1 MKLRIATRK
10 SALALAQTTM
20 AADAIVAANKNSNA
34 TTVSASAS
42 AITSATDVASTA
54 EPLTYELVSMTTE
67 GDRRLDKSLASFGG
81 KGVFIK
87 ELEIALLENR
97 ADIAIHSLKDMPAE
111 VLPEFKLAAV
121 LKREDPRDAFLSRGG
136 ADGVRFMDL
145 PAGARVGT
153 GSIRRIVQLKALRP
167 DIEYVPIRGNIQT
180 RIGKLAE
187 LDGVVLAA
195 AGLKRMGL
203 ADQVT
208 EYFSTEQMLPASGQG
223 ILAVETL
230 ADKITESHQSEQN
243 FNDTYGSA
251 SSSTVAMLQGDN
263 GKINSDVI
271 LEERNDDRI
280 HENGLLAQILARVND
295 LETFCV
301 ASAEMAYLKALNA
314 GCQFPVASFAEFV
327 DDSLDVCNCGD
338 SSNRGGIGEPVV
350 RDSSNHNSS
359 MSGVV
364 KTLKIRGI
372 YWDEKS
378 SRLLRAECVGSV
390 DLNSAD
396 AVQQS
401 KNLGIELAQEIKK
414 QL

>member
-1 MKLRIATRK
+1 MSDLKLRIATRK

-20 AADAIVAANKNSNA
+20 AADAIVAANA
-34 TTVSASAS
+34 A
-42 AITSATDVASTA
+42 A

-87 ELEIALLENR
+87 ELEIALLEGR

-111 VLPEFKLAAV
+111 VLPQFKLAAV

-136 ADGVRFMDL
+136 AAGVRFMDL

-153 GSIRRIVQLKALRP
+153 GSVRRVVQLKALRP
-167 DIEYVPIRGNIQT
+167 DLEYVPIRGNIQT

-223 ILAVETL
+223 ILAIETL
-230 ADKITESHQSEQN
+230 NDETAQESR
-243 FNDTYGSA
+243 
-251 SSSTVAMLQGDN
+251 
-263 GKINSDVI
+263 NSRRTDIV
-271 LEERNDDRI
+271 
-280 HENGLLAQILARVND
+280 QILARAND
-295 LETFCV
+295 VATFCI
-301 ASAEMAYLKALNA
+301 ASAEMSYLKALNA

-327 DDSLDVCNCGD
+327 SDDSAEDRGTCGALEE
-338 SSNRGGIGEPVV
+338 NAR
-350 RDSSNHNSS
+350 
-359 MSGVV
+359 
-364 KTLKIRGI
+364 TLKIRGI

-378 SRLLRAECVGSV
+378 NRLLRAETSGVL
-390 DLNSAD
+390 DLNSVD
-396 AVQQS
+396 SVQQA
-401 KNLGIELAQEIKK
+401 KNLGVELACAIQK

>member
-1 MKLRIATRK
+1 MSDLKLRIATRK

-20 AADAIVAANKNSNA
+20 AADAIVAANA
-34 TTVSASAS
+34 A
-42 AITSATDVASTA
+42 A
-54 EPLTYELVSMTTE
+54 ETLTYELVSMTTE

-87 ELEIALLENR
+87 ELEIALLEGR

-111 VLPEFKLAAV
+111 VLPQFKLAAV

-136 ADGVRFMDL
+136 AAGVRFMDL
-145 PAGARVGT
+145 PAGARIGT
-153 GSIRRIVQLKALRP
+153 GSIRRVVQLKALRP
-167 DIEYVPIRGNIQT
+167 DLEYVPIRGNIQT

-223 ILAVETL
+223 ILAIETLNVET
-230 ADKITESHQSEQN
+230 AQESLTSCHPER
-243 FNDTYGSA
+243 
-251 SSSTVAMLQGDN
+251 STVCEVEGSGA
-263 GKINSDVI
+263 IC
-271 LEERNDDRI
+271 ND
-280 HENGLLAQILARVND
+280 LAQVLARVND
-295 LETFCV
+295 VATFCI

-327 DDSLDVCNCGD
+327 SDDSVEDRGTCGALEE
-338 SSNRGGIGEPVV
+338 NAQ
-350 RDSSNHNSS
+350 
-359 MSGVV
+359 
-364 KTLKIRGI
+364 TLKIRGI

-378 SRLLRAECVGSV
+378 EKLLRAEVAGNV
-390 DLNSAD
+390 DLNSEDCVLHA
-396 AVQQS
+396 
-401 KNLGIELAQEIKK
+401 KNLGVELARAIQK

>member
-1 MKLRIATRK
+1 MSDLKLRIATRK

-20 AADAIVAANKNSNA
+20 AADAIVAANA
-34 TTVSASAS
+34 A
-42 AITSATDVASTA
+42 A

-87 ELEIALLENR
+87 ELEIALLEGR

-111 VLPEFKLAAV
+111 VLPQFKLAAV

-136 ADGVRFMDL
+136 AAGVRFMDL

-153 GSIRRIVQLKALRP
+153 GSVRRVVQLKALRP
-167 DIEYVPIRGNIQT
+167 DLEYVPIRGNIQT

-223 ILAVETL
+223 ILAIETL
-230 ADKITESHQSEQN
+230 NDETAQESR
-243 FNDTYGSA
+243 
-251 SSSTVAMLQGDN
+251 
-263 GKINSDVI
+263 NSRRTDIV
-271 LEERNDDRI
+271 
-280 HENGLLAQILARVND
+280 QILARAND
-295 LETFCV
+295 VATFCI
-301 ASAEMAYLKALNA
+301 ASAEMSYLKALNA

-327 DDSLDVCNCGD
+327 SDDSAEDRGTCGALEE
-338 SSNRGGIGEPVV
+338 NAR
-350 RDSSNHNSS
+350 
-359 MSGVV
+359 
-364 KTLKIRGI
+364 TLKIRGI

-378 SRLLRAECVGSV
+378 NRLLRAETSGVL

-396 AVQQS
+396 SVQQA
-401 KNLGIELAQEIKK
+401 KNLGVELACAIQK

>member
-1 MKLRIATRK
+1 MSDLKLRIATRK

-20 AADAIVAANKNSNA
+20 AANAIVAANSVIGNAADSNNA
-34 TTVSASAS
+34 RDS
-42 AITSATDVASTA
+42 
-54 EPLTYELVSMTTE
+54 LTYELVSMTTE

-87 ELEIALLENR
+87 ELEIALLEGR

-111 VLPEFKLAAV
+111 VLSQFKLAAV

-136 ADGVRFMDL
+136 AAGVRFMDL
-145 PAGARVGT
+145 PTGARVGT
-153 GSIRRIVQLKALRP
+153 GSIRRVVQLKALRP
-167 DIEYVPIRGNIQT
+167 DLEYVPIRGNIQT

-187 LDGVVLAA
+187 LEGVVLAA

-223 ILAVETL
+223 ILAIETL
-230 ADKITESHQSEQN
+230 NDVTAQESRGTCFAN
-243 FNDTYGSA
+243 F
-251 SSSTVAMLQGDN
+251 
-263 GKINSDVI
+263 
-271 LEERNDDRI
+271 
-280 HENGLLAQILARVND
+280 AQILACVND
-295 LETFCV
+295 VATFSV

-327 DDSLDVCNCGD
+327 CEDGVE
-338 SSNRGGIGEPVV
+338 NRGTCGALDENANRIAQ
-350 RDSSNHNSS
+350 
-359 MSGVV
+359 
-364 KTLKIRGI
+364 TLKIRGI

-378 SRLLRAECVGSV
+378 EKLLRAEVAGNV
-390 DLNSAD
+390 DLNSVD
-396 AVQQS
+396 SVQQA
-401 KNLGIELAQEIKK
+401 KNLGVELAREIQK

>member
-20 AADAIVAANKNSNA
+20 AADAIVAANSASNA
-34 TTVSASAS
+34 DS
-42 AITSATDVASTA
+42 
-54 EPLTYELVSMTTE
+54 LTYELVSMTTE

-136 ADGVRFMDL
+136 AAGIKFMDL
-145 PAGARVGT
+145 PTGARIGT
-153 GSIRRIVQLKALRP
+153 GSIRRVVQLKALRP
-167 DIEYVPIRGNIQT
+167 DLEYVPIRGNIQT

-223 ILAVETL
+223 ILAIETL
-230 ADKITESHQSEQN
+230 SA
-243 FNDTYGSA
+243 NDGPYRCS
-251 SSSTVAMLQGDN
+251 LQGDN
-263 GKINSDVI
+263 NERNSNVI
-271 LEERNDDRI
+271 LEERSDDRI
-280 HENGLLAQILARVND
+280 HEIATIAEFLSRAND
-295 LETFCV
+295 HETFCV

-314 GCQFPVASFAEFV
+314 GCQFPVASFAEFI
-327 DDSLDVCNCGD
+327 C
-338 SSNRGGIGEPVV
+338 
-350 RDSSNHNSS
+350 RDSCGSCDNGDETSRSPNFESA
-359 MSGVV
+359 

-378 SRLLRAECVGSV
+378 SRLLRADVSGSV
-390 DLNSAD
+390 DLASAD
-396 AVQQS
+396 SVQQS
-401 KNLGIELAQEIKK
+401 KNLGIALAQEIKK

>member
-20 AADAIVAANKNSNA
+20 AADAIVAANFVANS
-34 TTVSASAS
+34 
-42 AITSATDVASTA
+42 A
-54 EPLTYELVSMTTE
+54 ERGKCAAVGDDSLTYELVSMTTE

-111 VLPEFKLAAV
+111 VLPQFKLAAV

-136 ADGVRFMDL
+136 AAGVRFMDL

-208 EYFSTEQMLPASGQG
+208 EYFSTEQVLPASGQG
-223 ILAVETL
+223 ILVIETL
-230 ADKITESHQSEQN
+230 ADADSRNPEQREGSSEISGN
-243 FNDTYGSA
+243 
-251 SSSTVAMLQGDN
+251 
-263 GKINSDVI
+263 I
-271 LEERNDDRI
+271 
-280 HENGLLAQILARVND
+280 AQILARVND
-295 LETFCV
+295 VETFCV

-327 DDSLDVCNCGD
+327 
-338 SSNRGGIGEPVV
+338 GETAE
-350 RDSSNHNSS
+350 N
-359 MSGVV
+359 
-364 KTLKIRGI
+364 LKIRGI

-378 SRLLRAECVGSV
+378 EKLLRAEVAGTV
-390 DLNSAD
+390 DLSSAD
-396 AVQQS
+396 SVRQS
-401 KNLGIELAQEIKK
+401 KELGVALAQEIKN

>member
-1 MKLRIATRK
+1 MSDLKLRIATRK

-20 AADAIVAANKNSNA
+20 AANAIVAANA
-34 TTVSASAS
+34 A
-42 AITSATDVASTA
+42 A

-87 ELEIALLENR
+87 ELEIALLEGR

-111 VLPEFKLAAV
+111 VLPQFKLAAV

-136 ADGVRFMDL
+136 AAGIRFMDL

-153 GSIRRIVQLKALRP
+153 GSIRRVVQLKALRP
-167 DIEYVPIRGNIQT
+167 DLEYVPIRGNIQT

-223 ILAVETL
+223 ILAIETL
-230 ADKITESHQSEQN
+230 NDATVQESRIFGHPEQSE
-243 FNDTYGSA
+243 GSCEI
-251 SSSTVAMLQGDN
+251 SVNLS
-263 GKINSDVI
+263 
-271 LEERNDDRI
+271 
-280 HENGLLAQILARVND
+280 QILARVND
-295 LETFCV
+295 VETFCI

-327 DDSLDVCNCGD
+327 DGG
-338 SSNRGGIGEPVV
+338 SNRIAQ
-350 RDSSNHNSS
+350 
-359 MSGVV
+359 
-364 KTLKIRGI
+364 TLKIRGI

-378 SRLLRAECVGSV
+378 NRLLRDETSGAL

-396 AVQQS
+396 CVLHA
-401 KNLGIELAQEIKK
+401 KNLGVELAREIQK